1 MSDSDDRKPKIGEGH
16 AGAMGRLGLHE
27 LRAAAYPGSN
37 IAQHS
42 EYGLYGTRTPGEVAE
57 ARRGDE
63 RDLEEEPRQDSVLDD
78 RMHQA
83 EMNRD
88 SRDDRGEDRDRD
100 LER

>member
-1 MSDSDDRKPKIGEGH
+1 MSDSDERKPKIGEGH

-63 RDLEEEPRQDSVLDD
+63 RDLEEETSNGSVLDD
-78 RMHQA
+78 RMRQA

-88 SRDDRGEDRDRD
+88 AQENRGEDRDRE